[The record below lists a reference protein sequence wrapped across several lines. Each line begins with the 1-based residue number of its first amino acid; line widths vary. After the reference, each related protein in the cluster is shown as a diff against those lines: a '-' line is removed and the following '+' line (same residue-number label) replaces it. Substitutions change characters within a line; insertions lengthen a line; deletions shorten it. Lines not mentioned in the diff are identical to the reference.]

1 MNREIYNII
10 NPVAGGGKKAFAER
24 IAKQVGGK
32 IYYTVDENDIERF
45 VISQLDRNPCTHFVV
60 YGGDGSLNCCVNGI
74 MKSGHSKT
82 ACFTAF
88 SLGSGNDFL
97 TYMNNEYLTEADYDD
112 GVLLDV
118 IKADDRYSINIL
130 NTGFDCTVVSETDRL
145 RKKHNILGGKLSYTI
160 GVLTTLFKK
169 KTFHSDMVLTYAD
182 GTVENVSGDYLL
194 AAACNCRL
202 YGGGYKAAPVA
213 LPDDGL
219 IDFVYVTNI
228 SRIKLLSILMV
239 YKKGTHI
246 IAETLDDKGAETAD
260 KFKGI
265 LTYRRCKSVEYDTAG
280 ELCFDGEVHK
290 SGRVKAE
297 VMAKAVRYMPID
309 LKSEKIKVNDSAEQ
323 AEALPAQ

>member
-10 NPVAGGGKKAFAER
+10 NPVAGGGKKVYAEK
-24 IAKQVGGK
+24 IAAQIGGK
-32 IYYTVDENDIERF
+32 VYYTVDENDIERF
-45 VISQLDRNPCTHFVV
+45 VINQLGKNPYTHFVI
-60 YGGDGSLNCCVNGI
+60 YGGDGSVNCCINGI

-97 TYMNNEYLTEADYDD
+97 TYMNEEYLLDKDCGD

-130 NTGFDCTVVSETDRL
+130 NTGFDCTVVSETARL

-169 KTFHSDMVLTYAD
+169 KTFHSDIIITYTD
-182 GTVENVSGDYLL
+182 NSVEKVSGDYLL
-194 AAACNCRL
+194 LAVCNCQY

-213 LPDDGL
+213 CPDDGVMDL
-219 IDFVYVTNI
+219 IYVNNI
-228 SRIKLLSILMV
+228 PRLKLLSILMV
-239 YKKGTHI
+239 YKTGSHI
-246 IAETLDDKGAETAD
+246 IKDTLNDKSAETVD
-260 KFKGI
+260 KFKGV

-280 ELCFDGEVHK
+280 ELCYDGEIYK
-290 SGRVKAE
+290 TGRVKAE
-297 VMAKAVRYMPID
+297 IEEKAIRYMPMD
-309 LKSEKIKVNDSAEQ
+309 LKKEKVKDKEEVAAN
-323 AEALPAQ
+323 PAMSL

>member
-24 IAKQVGGK
+24 IANRIGGK

-45 VISQLDRNPCTHFVV
+45 VISQLEKNPYTHFVI
-60 YGGDGSLNCCVNGI
+60 YGGDGSVNCCVNGI
-74 MKSGHSKT
+74 MRSGHNKT

-97 TYMNNEYLTEADYDD
+97 TYMNNEYLTEDDYED

-118 IKADDRYSINIL
+118 IKADERYSINIL

-145 RKKHNILGGKLSYTI
+145 RKKHSILGGKLSYTI

-169 KTFHSDMVLTYAD
+169 KTFHSDMVITYAD
-182 GTVENVSGDYLL
+182 DTLERVSGDYLL
-194 AAACNCRL
+194 MAVCNCRL

-213 LPDDGL
+213 CPDDGI
-219 IDFVYVTNI
+219 IDLVYVNNI
-228 SRIKLLSILMV
+228 SRLKLLSILMV
-239 YKKGTHI
+239 YKSGTHI
-246 IAETLDDKGAETAD
+246 VKETLNDKGAETAD

-280 ELCFDGEVHK
+280 ELCYDGEVHK

-297 VMAKAVRYMPID
+297 VEEKAVRYMPMD
-309 LKSEKIKVNDSAEQ
+309 LKSEKVKAQSEVENK
-323 AEALPAQ
+323 PAMSM